1 MRHIMHAPQ
10 SKKGKRS
17 YREID
22 ALALVVGILQP
33 LMTLPQIIVVFQAK
47 DASQLSLLTWVAYD
61 IASVVLLIYGIVHKL
76 KPIVVAQI
84 FWLIVQSVLILA
96 IFLF

>member
-1 MRHIMHAPQ
+1 MRHIMHASQ

>member
-1 MRHIMHAPQ
+1 MRHIMHAPH

-17 YREID
+17 YRKID

-33 LMTLPQIIVVFQAK
+33 LMTLPQIVVVFQAK

-61 IASVVLLIYGIVHKL
+61 LASIVLLIYGIVHKL

>member
-17 YREID
+17 YRKID

>member
-10 SKKGKRS
+10 SKKGKRL
-17 YREID
+17 YRKID